1 MAIETEVGVLKSVVS
16 KLDTS
21 IEKITQVSGDI
32 SKILAVHEQR
42 LDGLD
47 KVSDQRAD
55 EIKELHSRITTGNRE
70 IMDKISDM
78 ESRLDQKLQAG
89 AKAAKEQH
97 EVIQKEIQVDIK
109 AIADRVDVL
118 ERWRWMIVG
127 GAIVLGFVVG
137 NTGIITKIFG

>member
-78 ESRLDQKLQAG
+78 ESRLDQKLHDG

-97 EVIQKEIQVDIK
+97 EKIQKEIQVDIK
-109 AIADRVDVL
+109 AIADRVDIL

-127 GAIVLGFVVG
+127 GAIVVG
-137 NTGIITKIFG
+137 YIIGNLDLFTKILK